1 MTSERHSAAIEPLD
15 RQEPIAVVGLSCR
28 LPGAA
33 GPEEFWRL
41 LREGRD
47 AVTQMPGHRW
57 EPISADAHSEIRRGG
72 FLDAVEEFDAAFF
85 GISPREAVV
94 MDPQQR
100 LLLEITWE
108 ALEDAGI
115 AAASLDGSPTA
126 VFVGTARE
134 DYTSLLYRQ
143 GSAAITQHTVAGTH
157 RGIIAGR
164 VSYALGLNGPSLT
177 VDTSQSSSLVAVHLA
192 CESLRAGEAELA
204 LAAGVNLNLLAEGVV
219 GAERFGGLSPDG
231 RCFTFDARA
240 NGYVRGEGAG
250 MVVLKPLRRAVADG
264 DRVHGVILGSAVNN
278 DGATPGLTVPSA
290 AAQEKVVRLA
300 HRRAG
305 VGPDAVQYVE
315 LHGTGTPV
323 GDPIEAAALG
333 AAVSAL
339 KAAGDP
345 LRVGSVKTNIGHLEG
360 AAGIAGLIKTVLS
373 VRHRMLPPSLNFRT
387 PNPKIPLDSLNLS
400 VNDRLGEWPHPER
413 PLVAGVSSFGMGG
426 TNCHVVVGE
435 APGTRE
441 PLTAPRTRPADA
453 VLPVVVCARGTQAL
467 RAQAGRLAEFV
478 ESHGDAEPAS
488 VGRSSVF
495 TRSLLGHRGVVLAA
509 DRGELAAGLRAL
521 ASGLPAA
528 GVVTGAEAT
537 GRLAMVFTGQGAQRI
552 GMGSELHAAFPVFA
566 AAFDTVCAHLD
577 PLLERPLREVVATG
591 EGLDET
597 RYTQPA
603 LFAVEVALFRLFESW
618 GVRPDLLAGHSIGE
632 VAAAHVAGVLSLTD
646 ACALVAARG
655 RLMQELPA
663 AGAMV
668 AVQAAEDEVL
678 PLLAGREGEVAV
690 AAVNGPAAL
699 VLSGDTDAVLEIAAA
714 MKDRGHKTKRLTV
727 SHAFH
732 SPHMDGMLDAFR
744 RVVTGLTF
752 HQPRIPV
759 VSTVTGE
766 IAAPELLTSPEY
778 WVEQVRRPVR
788 FLRAARTLEA
798 EGVRTVLEMGPDG
811 VCSAM
816 VAESVLDK
824 DSVAAEPALRPGRPE
839 ERTAWTALA
848 RAFVRGAA
856 VDWEA
861 VFEGAGGRRID
872 LPTYAFQRER
882 YWVTDPGR
890 AEGAVAG
897 VSAVPALG
905 PGASPPGAVGE
916 LSAVELV
923 TSHVA
928 AVLGYAAGRA
938 VEMDV
943 PFRDL
948 GFSSLMTV
956 ELREN
961 LAASTGLRLPT
972 GLVFDHPTPR
982 ALAEFVA
989 AERAGADT
997 GGAGAVLPGAVAGA
1011 GAGSGGQ
1018 GAYDEPIA
1026 IVGMA
1031 CRYPGGVASPEDLW
1045 RLVAEG
1051 DDAISAFPT
1060 DRGWAEDLYDQDHE
1074 RSGKSYVREGGFLH
1088 DAGRFDAS
1096 FFGISPR
1103 EAHAMDPQQRLLL
1116 ETAWEALE
1124 RAGLVPKELRG
1135 SRTGVF
1141 VGATAGDYGPRM
1153 HDAPEGVEGHLL
1165 TGGAASVMSG
1175 RIAYQFGFV
1184 GPAVT
1189 VDTACSSSLVALHLA
1204 VQSLRRGESSLAVA
1218 GGVTVMSTPGMF
1230 LEFSRQHG
1238 LAADARC
1245 KAFAAAADGTAWAEG
1260 VGLLVVERLSDA
1272 RRNGHRVLAVV
1283 RGSAVNSDGAS
1294 NGLSAPNGLSQQRV
1308 IRQALADAGLTTAD
1322 VDVMEAHG
1330 TGTALGDPIEAEAV
1344 LATYGRDREGREP
1357 VLLGS
1362 LKTNI
1367 GHAQAAAG
1375 VGGVIKMVQAM
1386 RHGVVPATL
1395 HVDEP
1400 TPHVDWASGAAELV
1414 RERRRWPHTTAPR
1427 RAAVSSFG
1435 ISGTN
1440 AHVIVEQG
1448 DVAEAPVTG
1457 TGAVPSADTAAVSP
1471 ALRVPWVL
1479 SAPTEDG
1486 LRAQAGRL
1494 REFVGGAGGVRVGD
1508 VGLALAVTR
1517 TAFRRRAVV
1526 LGSDV
1531 GELLAGLDA
1540 VVDGAGAP
1548 NVVRGTAGETGRTA
1562 LLFTGQGAQRLGMGR
1577 ELYDTF
1583 PAFAEALDAV
1593 CAAFDPHLER
1603 PLREVLFAEEGSA
1616 AAELLHRTRY
1626 TQPALF
1632 AVEVALF
1639 RLLVERD
1646 GVVPA
1651 LLAGHSIGELAAAHV
1666 AGVLSLEDAAV
1677 LVAARGRLMQ
1687 EARSDGAMIAI
1698 QADPDE
1704 VAESIAGHA
1713 DAVSLAAVN
1722 GPRSVV
1728 LAGDEPVVTR
1738 IAQEWRERGSR
1749 TRRLQVSHAFHS
1761 PHMDGIL
1768 DEFREVARS
1777 LTFHPPTIP
1786 VVSTVTGEAAGPELL
1801 CSPDYWARQI
1811 RATVRFHDAVRS
1823 LRALGAGLF
1832 VEVGPDAV
1840 LTGMAREAFAEDED
1854 DGGSVTSVALSRAG
1868 RPETDTYTTALAHL
1882 HAAGGEVDLTAYF
1895 PGAARIDLPTYA
1907 FRGEHFWLA
1916 PGARSDARG
1925 LGLDPAGHP
1934 LLGAAVEMAGGEDLV
1949 LTGRLSPRTHPWLA
1963 DHVVEGSVLFPATGF
1978 LELAFAAGERVGA
1991 DTVEDLTL
1999 ETPLVLPERDSV
2011 RVQVRVTDPDG
2022 TGARSFTIHSRPATA
2037 DDDTATGR
2045 PWTRHAT
2052 GVLAPTA
2059 GPAVTT
2065 GDTGAWPPAGA
2076 VAQPLDDAY
2085 AELRD
2090 LGYDYGPAFQ
2100 GVRAVWRLGDDL
2112 LAEVALADE
2121 QREEA
2126 ALFGLHPA
2134 LLDAALHP
2142 LLPSAAEDPERI
2154 RLPFSWA
2161 GVRLDAAGATALR
2174 VRISP
2179 LGTDT
2184 FRLTVTDGTG
2194 APVVTVGSLA
2204 LRPVDRGRLAT
2215 ATDARDDS
2223 LFIVDWPA
2231 LPTPEVP
2238 AWSRSDLTDPAD
2250 LSAVAPADLV
2260 VVTLAADGEATPAA
2274 ARAAT
2279 VRTLELVQRWLD
2291 DERFT
2296 RSRLVVVTTGAVA
2309 ALPGDDV
2316 TDLVHAPLWGLL
2328 RTAQAEHPDRIV
2340 LVDLDGKGD
2349 ARALVAAAV
2358 ATGEPQTA
2366 VRDGRSH
2373 APRLARATDRRT
2385 DPQLLDPD
2393 GTVLITGGTGGL
2405 GALFARHLVSGHGAR
2420 RLVLTS
2426 RRGPDAP
2433 GASALAEELTG
2444 LGARVRIV
2452 AVDAADRDA
2461 LAELI
2466 DGIPAEHPLTAVVHT
2481 AGVLDDA
2488 TVGSLTGAQ
2497 VETVLRPKVDGAWHL
2512 HELTR
2517 GHDLAAFVLFSSV
2530 SGITGMAGQA
2540 NYAAANTFLD
2550 ALAHHR
2556 RAQGLPAHSL
2566 AWGLWD
2572 ATAGMGGTLSEADV
2586 ARWKRTGVVPL
2597 DAERGLRLFDEAL
2610 AVPGALVVPAALRPG
2625 RAGAGSEQV
2634 PAVWRGLVRTRRVA
2648 HSTSTPGTGDWSA
2661 RIAALPEE
2669 ERYAAVLAVVRTS
2682 AALALGHASGD
2693 AVDATRA
2700 FKEQGFDSLT
2710 AVELRNQVNGATG
2723 LRLAS
2728 TVVFDH
2734 PSPDA
2739 LARHLLGRIA
2749 GETSA
2754 AVAEAPSATGTDEPV
2769 AIVGMACRYP
2779 GGVGSPEDLW
2789 RLVSSGTDAISGF
2802 PTNRGWDLEKL
2813 YDPDPGSTGT
2823 SYVREG
2829 GFLHDADLFDREFF
2843 GISPREATATD
2854 PQQRL
2859 LLETAWDAF
2868 ENAAIDPA
2876 ALRGSN
2882 TGVFVGA
2889 MYDDYAS
2896 RLPSVPAE
2904 FEGFLLVGNTSSVIS
2919 GRLAYAYGLEGPAVT
2934 VDTACSSSLVAL
2946 HLGAQ
2951 ALRSGESDL
2960 VMAGGVTVMAGPGS
2974 FVEFSRQRGLA
2985 PDGRCKSFSA
2995 HADGTVWS
3003 EGVGLLLLE
3012 RLSDARRNGHQV
3024 LAMLRGSAVNQD
3036 GASNGLTAPNGP
3048 SQERV
3053 IRQALA
3059 GAGLRAFDVDAVE
3072 AHGTG
3077 TALGDPI
3084 EAQALLGTYGADHD
3098 AEHPLWL
3105 GSLKSNIGHA
3115 QAAAGV
3121 GGVIKMVEAIRHGV
3135 LPKTLHADEPSPHVD
3150 WDSGALALLTE
3161 AREWPQA
3168 GRPRR
3173 AAVSS
3178 FGISGT
3184 NAHVIIEQAEE
3195 EPSTADAQASADGA
3209 GTAGAA
3215 GHSGSRDSA
3224 AGSAAVEPPT
3234 TGAQGSA
3241 DETGTTGAAGDPG
3254 SGGSAAVAGRPA
3266 PGIALPWLLSA
3277 KSDTALRAQAERL
3290 RAFVLDRPGLA
3301 PADVG
3306 FSLATGRTRHEHR
3319 AAVLGHDRDELLKAL
3334 DALARGEDTPAVV
3347 RDGGGTRGRT
3357 AFLFTGQGSQRPGM
3371 GRDLYAAS
3379 PVFAAAFDGVC
3390 AHMDAHLERPLRDL
3404 VFDGG
3409 DELNRTVFAQPALFA
3424 LEVALFRLAES
3435 WGLTPDLLLG
3445 HSVGEFAAAHV
3456 AGVLS
3461 LPDACALVAARGRL
3475 MDALPE
3481 GGAMLAVAAAEDEI
3495 TLPDG
3500 VSLAAVNG
3508 PEAVVVSG
3516 DEDAVA
3522 ALEEHWRAE
3531 GRKVK
3536 RLVVS
3541 HAFHSHRMDGMLDA
3555 FAEAARGVTF
3565 HPPTLPIVSTVT
3577 GDLVDAARLCT
3588 PEYWVAQVRQAVRFM
3603 DGVRRLEAA
3612 GATDYVELGPDGV
3625 LSALIEPCLTAPAG
3639 TVGPLLRA
3647 GRPGTRT
3654 VAAALALLALGGAH
3668 VDWNAVFPGARRT
3681 PLPGYAFQRQ
3691 RYWLT
3696 APATSGDATDLG
3708 LDSPGHPLLGA
3719 AVESIDRESVVL
3731 TGRISPRTHPWLAD
3745 HAVMGTVLL
3754 PGTAFVDLA
3763 LHAARRAGCTL
3774 VDELTLTAPLVL
3786 REDDEVRIQ
3795 VSVGSPD
3802 DSGRRPLTVHSRPAR
3817 ADGDHRW
3824 TRHAE
3829 GTLSTAEPAPALSEG
3844 VRRPADAVETGLDG
3858 VYDALAERE
3867 YAYGPLFR
3875 NLRRLSRHGDDL
3887 YAEVTLAEEHRAEA
3901 ALFALHPALLDAALH
3916 PLLPGVA
3923 DVSSGPMVP
3932 FSWSGISVPPA
3943 GAGPGS
3949 LRVRLAVTRSDDTSV
3964 VVALHL
3970 ADETGQPLATIDE
3983 LRLRPLSPGDLA
3995 AAGARAREGLYG
4007 VRWTPV
4013 PTDPAGT
4020 ADDGPWAVLG
4030 DRLPLPSGARPVPSY
4045 DGLAALREAVDGG
4058 AEVPSTVLL
4067 PLLPP
4072 PAEDASESGAA
4083 SDRAASTD
4091 RTAGEDG
4098 TAGTQAAGAD
4108 APGGAGGLAG
4118 RARAVLH
4125 ELLGTVRDWLADDR
4139 FAASRLVVL
4148 TRGAV
4153 APDGEDVTDLARSGA
4168 WGLLRSA
4175 QAEQRDRFT
4184 LVDLDDHPGSHA
4196 ALDAALRTGEPQLLL
4211 RAGEVLA
4218 PRLAPAE
4225 PDTSP
4230 AGHGGTGP
4238 GWERGTVLVTGGTG
4252 ALGAVLARHL
4262 VTEHGARRLLLTS
4275 RRGPDGPGARE
4286 LAEELTALGAHVEVV
4301 AADAADRDALAA
4313 LLAGIPD
4320 DHPLTAVVHTA
4331 GITDDA
4337 TVTSLTP
4344 EQLDGVLRPKVDGAW
4359 NLHELTKDAD
4369 LSAFVLYSSVAG
4381 VVGTPGQ
4388 ANYAA
4393 ANTFLDALAHHRHA
4407 NSLPAHSLAWGL
4419 WAESSALSTH
4429 LSGADLNRLARLG
4442 LLPLTNAEAT
4452 ALFDAALALDRPVH
4466 AVTRIDTGALRR
4478 AEHLPAA
4485 LRGLAPR
4492 PAPRAERQQVPLPQR
4507 LAALPPAEQR
4517 QVLTDLV
4524 RARTAAVL
4532 GHPDA
4537 TSIGTT
4543 RAFNELGFD
4552 SLTAVELRN
4561 QLNSA
4566 TGLRLPT
4573 TVVFDHPNP
4582 DALAAYLRAELVVE
4596 VAERSPADP
4605 VLADLDRLK
4614 AALPDALSDTAAH
4627 RSIVDRLR
4635 ELLDL
4640 ADRVGPLRDDDLPDL
4655 DSATDED
4662 LFALVDE
4669 LD

>member
-1 MTSERHSAAIEPLD
+1 MTSERHSAAIDPLD

-33 GPEEFWRL
+33 GPEEFWKL

-47 AVTQMPGHRW
+47 AVTRMPEHRW
-57 EPISADAHSEIRRGG
+57 EPISADARSEIRRGG

-115 AAASLDGSPTA
+115 VAASLDGSPTA

-157 RGIIAGR
+157 RGIIANR

-192 CESLRAGEAELA
+192 CESLRAQEAELA

-250 MVVLKPLRRAVADG
+250 MVVLKPLRRALADG

-300 HRRAG
+300 QRRAG
-305 VGPDAVQYVE
+305 VVPDAVQYVE

-323 GDPIEAAALG
+323 GDPIEATALG
-333 AAVSAL
+333 AAVGAL
-339 KAAGDP
+339 KAPGDP

-387 PNPKIPLDSLNLS
+387 PNPEIPLGTLNLS

-413 PLVAGVSSFGMGG
+413 PLLAGVSSFGMGG
-426 TNCHVVVGE
+426 TNCHVIVGE
-435 APGTRE
+435 APGGPE
-441 PLTAPRTRPADA
+441 PETAPRTRPADA
-453 VLPVVVCARGTQAL
+453 VLPVVVSGRGTDAL
-467 RAQAGRLAEFV
+467 RAQARRLAEFV
-478 ESHGDAEPAS
+478 ESHADAEPAS

-495 TRSLLGHRGVVLAA
+495 TRSRLGHRGVVLAA
-509 DRGELAAGLRAL
+509 DRDELAAGLHAL

-552 GMGSELHAAFPVFA
+552 GMGTELHAAFPAFA

-618 GVRPDLLAGHSIGE
+618 GVRPGLLAGHSIGE
-632 VAAAHVAGVLSLTD
+632 VAAAHVAGVLSLAD

-699 VLSGDTDAVLEIAAA
+699 VLSGDTDAVLEIATVL
-714 MKDRGHKTKRLTV
+714 KDRGHKTKRLTV

-732 SPHMDGMLDAFR
+732 SPHMDGMLDEFR
-744 RVVTGLTF
+744 RVVTGLAF

-766 IAAPELLTSPEY
+766 IAAPGLLTSPEY

-788 FLRAARTLEA
+788 FMRAARTLEA
-798 EGVRTVLEMGPDG
+798 EGVRTVLELGPDG

-824 DSVAAEPALRPGRPE
+824 DSVAAEPALRSGRPE
-839 ERTAWTALA
+839 ERTAWAALA

-882 YWVTDPGR
+882 YWVTDLAR
-890 AEGAVAG
+890 AADAAAG
-897 VSAVPALG
+897 GPSVPALG
-905 PGASPPGAVGE
+905 PGALPAAVRPKRAVVSGAADE
-916 LSAVELV
+916 RAAVELV
-923 TSHVA
+923 SSHVA

-961 LAASTGLRLPT
+961 LAGATGLRLPT

-989 AERAGADT
+989 AELAGADP
-997 GGAGAVLPGAVAGA
+997 GGAGEVLPGAVAGA
-1011 GAGSGGQ
+1011 GPGSGGQ
-1018 GAYDEPIA
+1018 DAYDEPIA

-1031 CRYPGGVASPEDLW
+1031 CRYPGGIASPEDLW

-1051 DDAISAFPT
+1051 GDAISAFPT

-1103 EAHAMDPQQRLLL
+1103 EAQAMDPQQRLLL

-1124 RAGLVPKELRG
+1124 RAGLVPPALRG

-1308 IRQALADAGLTTAD
+1308 IRQALVDAGLGAAD

-1375 VGGVIKMVQAM
+1375 VGGVIKVVQAM

-1400 TPHVDWASGAAELV
+1400 TPHVDWTSGAAELV
-1414 RERRRWPHTTAPR
+1414 RERRQWPHTAAPR

-1448 DVAEAPVTG
+1448 DVAEPAG
-1457 TGAVPSADTAAVSP
+1457 ADTAAVAPLGPPPATGADAIPSAGTAAASP
-1471 ALRVPWVL
+1471 APRVPWVL

-1508 VGLALAVTR
+1508 VGLALATTR

-1526 LGSDV
+1526 LGSDL

-1548 NVVRGTAGETGRTA
+1548 NVVRGTVGETGRTA

-1577 ELYDTF
+1577 ELYEAF
-1583 PAFAEALDAV
+1583 PVFAEALDAV
-1593 CAAFDPHLER
+1593 CAALDPHLER

-1646 GVVPA
+1646 GIVPE

-1666 AGVLSLEDAAV
+1666 AGVLSLDDAAT

-1687 EARSDGAMIAI
+1687 AARSDGAMIAI
-1698 QADPDE
+1698 QADPGE

-1786 VVSTVTGEAAGPELL
+1786 VVSTVTGEPAGPELL
-1801 CSPDYWARQI
+1801 CSPGYWADQI

-1840 LTGMAREAFAEDED
+1840 LTGMAREAFAEDDD

-1868 RPETDTYTTALAHL
+1868 RPEADTYTTALAHL
-1882 HAAGGEVDLTAYF
+1882 HASGGEVDLTASF

-1907 FRGEHFWLA
+1907 FRGDHFWLA

-1963 DHVVEGSVLFPATGF
+1963 DHAVAGAVLLPATAF

-2037 DDDTATGR
+2037 DHDTAADR

-2059 GPAVTT
+2059 GPAVTA

-2076 VAQPLDDAY
+2076 VAQPVDDAY
-2085 AELRD
+2085 AVLRD

-2112 LAEVALADE
+2112 LAEVTLAGE

-2161 GVRLDAAGATALR
+2161 GVRLHAAGATALR

-2179 LGTDT
+2179 LATDT
-2184 FRLTVTDGTG
+2184 FRLTVADGTG
-2194 APVVTVGSLA
+2194 APVVTVDSLA

-2215 ATDARDDS
+2215 ATAARDDS
-2223 LFIVDWPA
+2223 LFTVDWPA
-2231 LPTPEVP
+2231 LPAPEVP
-2238 AWSRSDLTDPAD
+2238 AWSRSEVTDPAG

-2274 ARAAT
+2274 ARTAT

-2291 DERFT
+2291 DERFAG
-2296 RSRLVVVTTGAVA
+2296 SRLVVVTTGAVA

-2328 RTAQAEHPDRIV
+2328 RTAQTEFPDRIV

-2349 ARALVAAAV
+2349 ARALTAAAV
-2358 ATGEPQTA
+2358 ATGEPQIA

-2385 DPQLLDPD
+2385 DQPQLGRVALDPD

-2405 GALFARHLVSGHGAR
+2405 GALFARHLVTGHGAR

-2426 RRGPDAP
+2426 RRGPDSP

-2452 AVDAADRDA
+2452 AADAADRDA

-2466 DGIPAEHPLTAVVHT
+2466 AGIPAQHPLTAVVHT

-2488 TVGSLTGAQ
+2488 TLGSLTGAQ

-2517 GHDLAAFVLFSSV
+2517 GHDLAMFVLFSSV

-2586 ARWKRTGVVPL
+2586 ARWARTGVVPL

-2610 AVPGALVVPAALRPG
+2610 AGPGALIVPAALRPG
-2625 RAGAGSEQV
+2625 RAGAGAEQV

-2648 HSTSTPGTGDWSA
+2648 RTASAPGTGDWSA

-2669 ERYAAVLAVVRTS
+2669 ERYAAVLAVVRTCT
-2682 AALALGHASGD
+2682 ALALGHSSGD
-2693 AVDATRA
+2693 AVDPARA

-2710 AVELRNQVNGATG
+2710 AVELRNQVNSATG
-2723 LRLAS
+2723 LRLAP

-2749 GETSA
+2749 GKAPA
-2754 AVAEAPSATGTDEPV
+2754 AVAEAPAATGTDEPI

-2802 PTNRGWDLEKL
+2802 PANRGWDLEKL
-2813 YDPDPGSTGT
+2813 YDPDPESTGT

-2859 LLETAWDAF
+2859 LLETAWEAF

-2995 HADGTVWS
+2995 QADGTAWS

-3024 LAMLRGSAVNQD
+3024 LAVLRGSAVNQD

-3059 GAGLRAFDVDAVE
+3059 GAGLRASDVDAVE

-3084 EAQALLGTYGADHD
+3084 EAQALLGTYGAGHD
-3098 AEHPLWL
+3098 AGNPLWL
-3105 GSLKSNIGHA
+3105 GSLKSNIGHT
-3115 QAAAGV
+3115 QASAGV
-3121 GGVIKMVEAIRHGV
+3121 GGVIKMVQAMRHGV
-3135 LPKTLHADEPSPHVD
+3135 LPKTLHAEEPSPHVE

-3161 AREWPQA
+3161 ARAWPEA

-3184 NAHVIIEQAEE
+3184 NAHVIIEQVAEE
-3195 EPSTADAQASADGA
+3195 PA
-3209 GTAGAA
+3209 TAGA
-3215 GHSGSRDSA
+3215 
-3224 AGSAAVEPPT
+3224 
-3234 TGAQGSA
+3234 
-3241 DETGTTGAAGDPG
+3241 PG
-3254 SGGSAAVAGRPA
+3254 SGDAAGTGDSADTVGTSGSGDAATAEDRPA
-3266 PGIALPWLLSA
+3266 PGTALPWLLSA
-3277 KSDTALRAQAERL
+3277 RSDAALRAQAGRL
-3290 RAFVLDRPGLA
+3290 RAFVVERPGLA
-3301 PADVG
+3301 PVDVG

-3319 AAVLGHDRDELLKAL
+3319 AAVLGHDRDELLHAL
-3334 DALARGEDTPAVV
+3334 DALARGEDTPSVV

-3379 PVFAAAFDGVC
+3379 PVFATAFDEVC
-3390 AHMDAHLERPLRDL
+3390 AHLDTHLERPLRDL

-3424 LEVALFRLAES
+3424 LEVALFRLVES
-3435 WGLTPDLLLG
+3435 WGLTPDHLLG

-3475 MDALPE
+3475 MDALPG

-3495 TLPDG
+3495 TLPEG

-3555 FAEAARGVTF
+3555 FAEVARAVTF

-3588 PEYWVAQVRQAVRFM
+3588 PEYWVAQVRQAVRFA

-3612 GATDYVELGPDGV
+3612 GVTDYVELGPDGV
-3625 LSALIEPCLTAPAG
+3625 LSALVEPCLTAPAG
-3639 TVGPLLRA
+3639 TVVPLLRA

-3654 VAAALALLALGGAH
+3654 AAAALALLALRGTRT
-3668 VDWNAVFPGARRT
+3668 DWNAVFPGARRT

-3696 APATSGDATDLG
+3696 APAASGDATDLG
-3708 LDSPGHPLLGA
+3708 LDSPDHPLLGA
-3719 AVESIDRESVVL
+3719 AVDAVDGDSVVL
-3731 TGRISPRTHPWLAD
+3731 TGRVSPRTHPWLAD

-3786 REDDEVRIQ
+3786 REDDDVRIH
-3795 VSVGSPD
+3795 VSVGAPD

-3817 ADGDHRW
+3817 ADGDRRW

-3829 GTLSTAEPAPALSEG
+3829 GTLSTGEPATALPED
-3844 VRRPADAVETGLDG
+3844 VRRPAGAVEIDLDG

-3875 NLRRLSRHGDDL
+3875 NLRRLSRHGDGL
-3887 YAEVTLAEEHRAEA
+3887 HAEVTLAEEHRAEA
-3901 ALFALHPALLDAALH
+3901 ARFALHPALLDAALH

-3923 DVSSGPMVP
+3923 DVASGPMVP

-3943 GAGPGS
+3943 GTGPGA
-3949 LRVRLAVTRSDDTSV
+3949 LRVRLAVTQSDDTSV

-3970 ADETGQPLATIDE
+3970 ADETGLPLATIDE

-3995 AAGARAREGLYG
+3995 VSGTGAREGLYG

-4013 PTDPAGT
+4013 PTDPATT
-4020 ADDGPWAVLG
+4020 AGDGPWAVLG
-4030 DRLPLPSGARPVPSY
+4030 EGRPLPSGARPGPSY
-4045 DGLAALREAVDGG
+4045 DDLAALREAVDGG

-4072 PAEDASESGAA
+4072 PAAV
-4083 SDRAASTD
+4083 
-4091 RTAGEDG
+4091 
-4098 TAGTQAAGAD
+4098 GAD
-4108 APGGAGGLAG
+4108 AVGADASGGGGGFAG

-4125 ELLGTVRDWLADDR
+4125 EVLGTVRDWLADDR

-4153 APDGEDVTDLARSGA
+4153 APDGEDVTDLARAGV

-4184 LVDLDDHPGSHA
+4184 LVDLDDHPGSHEV
-4196 ALDAALRTGEPQLLL
+4196 LGAALRTGEPQLLL

-4225 PDTSP
+4225 PGTP
-4230 AGHGGTGP
+4230 AGPGGAGP
-4238 GWERGTVLVTGGTG
+4238 DWGRGTVLVTGGTG
-4252 ALGAVLARHL
+4252 ALGTVLARHL

-4286 LAEELTALGAHVEVV
+4286 LAAELTALGAHVEIV

-4337 TVTSLTP
+4337 TITSLTP
-4344 EQLDGVLRPKVDGAW
+4344 DQLDGVLRPKVDGAW

-4407 NSLPAHSLAWGL
+4407 NNLPAHSLAWGL

-4429 LSGADLNRLARLG
+4429 LSDADLGRLARLG

-4452 ALFDAALALDRPVH
+4452 ALFDAALGLDRPVH

-4492 PAPRAERQQVPLPQR
+4492 PAPRPERQQVPLPQR
-4507 LAALPPAEQR
+4507 LAGLPPEEQR
-4517 QVLTDLV
+4517 QMLTDLV

-4532 GHPDA
+4532 GHTDA

-4582 DALAAYLRAELVVE
+4582 DALAAYLRAELVAE
-4596 VAERSPADP
+4596 VAEPSRADP

-4640 ADRVGPLRDDDLPDL
+4640 ADAADPLHDDLADL

>member
-1 MTSERHSAAIEPLD
+1 MTSERHSAAIDPLD
-15 RQEPIAVVGLSCR
+15 RQESIAVVGLSCR

-33 GPEEFWRL
+33 GPEAFWRL

-47 AVTQMPGHRW
+47 AVTQMPEHRW
-57 EPISADAHSEIRRGG
+57 EPISADAGSAIRRGG

-115 AAASLDGSPTA
+115 VAASLDGSPTA

-157 RGIIAGR
+157 RGVIANR

-231 RCFTFDARA
+231 YCYTFDARA

-250 MVVLKPLRRAVADG
+250 MIVLKPLRRALADG
-264 DRVHGVILGSAVNN
+264 DRVHGVLLGSAVNN

-290 AAQEKVVRLA
+290 AAQEKVIRLA
-300 HRRAG
+300 QRRAR
-305 VGPDAVQYVE
+305 VAPDAVQYVE

-323 GDPIEAAALG
+323 GDPVEAAALG
-333 AAVSAL
+333 ASVGAH
-339 KAAGDP
+339 KAPGDP

-360 AAGIAGLIKTVLS
+360 AAGIAGLIKTLLS
-373 VRHRMLPPSLNFRT
+373 VRHRTLPPSLNFRT
-387 PNPKIPLDSLNLS
+387 PNPEIPLDTLNLS
-400 VNDRLGEWPHPER
+400 VNDRLCAWPHPER

-435 APGTRE
+435 APGARE
-441 PLTAPRTRPADA
+441 PATAPRTRPADA
-453 VLPVVVCARGTQAL
+453 VLPVVVSGRDTAAL

-478 ESHGDAEPAS
+478 ERHDDAEPAS
-488 VGRSSVF
+488 VARSSVF

-509 DRGELAAGLRAL
+509 DRHELVAGLGALAAGM
-521 ASGLPAA
+521 PAA
-528 GVVTGAEAT
+528 GVVTGAEGA

-552 GMGSELHAAFPVFA
+552 GMGTELHAAFPVFA
-566 AAFDTVCAHLD
+566 AAFDEVAARLD

-591 EGLDET
+591 RGLDET

-632 VAAAHVAGVLSLTD
+632 VAAAHVSGVLSLAD

-663 AGAMV
+663 EGAMV

-699 VLSGDTDAVLEIAAA
+699 VVSGDTDAVLEIAAA
-714 MKDRGHKTKRLTV
+714 LKDRGHRTKRLTV

-732 SPHMDGMLDAFR
+732 SPHMNGMLDGFR

-759 VSTVTGE
+759 VSTVTGD
-766 IAAPELLTSPEY
+766 IAAPDLLTDPEY

-788 FLRAARTLEA
+788 FMRAVRTLEA
-798 EGVRTVLEMGPDG
+798 EGVHTVIELGPDG
-811 VCSAM
+811 VCSTM

-824 DSVAAEPALRPGRPE
+824 DSLTAEPALRAGRPE
-839 ERTAWTALA
+839 ERTVRTALA

-856 VDWEA
+856 VRWEA
-861 VFEGAGGRRID
+861 VFEGLGGRRVD

-882 YWVTDPGR
+882 YWVTDLAR
-890 AEGAVAG
+890 AESTAAG
-897 VSAVPALG
+897 GSAVPPPVPAAVRR
-905 PGASPPGAVGE
+905 PPAATSGAAGE
-916 LSAVELV
+916 RSAVELV

-961 LAASTGLRLPT
+961 LAGATGLRLPA
-972 GLVFDHPTPR
+972 GLVFEHPTPR

-989 AERAGADT
+989 AES
-997 GGAGAVLPGAVAGA
+997 A
-1011 GAGSGGQ
+1011 GAGSRGVGEAPAGPATSEAGPGSGGPV
-1018 GAYDEPIA
+1018 GYDEPIA

-1045 RLVAEG
+1045 RLVAG
-1051 DDAISAFPT
+1051 GGDAISAFPT

-1074 RSGKSYVREGGFLH
+1074 RSGKSYVREGGFL
-1088 DAGRFDAS
+1088 DEAGRFDAS

-1103 EAHAMDPQQRLLL
+1103 EAQAMDPQQRLLL

-1124 RAGLVPKELRG
+1124 RAGLVPRELRG

-1308 IRQALADAGLTTAD
+1308 IRQALDDAGLTTSD
-1322 VDVMEAHG
+1322 IDVMEAHG

-1344 LATYGRDREGREP
+1344 LATYGRREDREP

-1400 TPHVDWASGAAELV
+1400 TPHVDWTSGAVELV
-1414 RERRRWPHTTAPR
+1414 RERRHWPHTAAPR

-1448 DVAEAPVTG
+1448 DVAQRTA
-1457 TGAVPSADTAAVSP
+1457 GAAAVSP
-1471 ALRVPWVL
+1471 SPRVPWVL

-1486 LRAQAGRL
+1486 VRAQAARL
-1494 REFVGGAGGVRVGD
+1494 RDWAGGAGGVRTGD
-1508 VGLALAVTR
+1508 VGLSLATTR

-1548 NVVRGTAGETGRTA
+1548 NVVRGGAAETGRTA
-1562 LLFTGQGAQRLGMGR
+1562 LLFTGQGAQRPGMGR
-1577 ELYDTF
+1577 ELYETF
-1583 PAFAEALDAV
+1583 PVFAAALDAV
-1593 CAAFDPHLER
+1593 CGALDPHLER
-1603 PLREVLFAEEGSA
+1603 PLREVLFAEEGSE
-1616 AAELLHRTRY
+1616 AAELLHETRF

-1632 AVEVALF
+1632 AIEVALF

-1646 GVVPA
+1646 GVVPE

-1666 AGVLSLEDAAV
+1666 AGVLSLDDAGA

-1687 EARSDGAMIAI
+1687 AARSDGAMIAI

-1704 VAESIAGHA
+1704 VAESIAGHGG
-1713 DAVSLAAVN
+1713 AVSLAAVN

-1728 LAGDEPVVTR
+1728 VAGDEPSVTR
-1738 IAQEWRERGSR
+1738 IARQWRERGSR

-1786 VVSTVTGEAAGPELL
+1786 VVSTVTGEVAGPELL
-1801 CSPDYWARQI
+1801 CSPGYWADQI

-1840 LTGMAREAFAEDED
+1840 LTGMAREAFDENED
-1854 DGGSVTSVALSRAG
+1854 DGSVTSVALSRAG
-1868 RPETDTYTTALAHL
+1868 RPEADTYTDALAHL
-1882 HAAGGEVDLTAYF
+1882 HAAGGKVDLTAFF
-1895 PGAARIDLPTYA
+1895 PGATPIDLPTYA
-1907 FRGEHFWLA
+1907 FRGDHFWLA

-1934 LLGAAVEMAGGEDLV
+1934 LLGAAVDMAGGEDLV
-1949 LTGRLSPRTHPWLA
+1949 LTGRLSPHTHPWLA
-1963 DHVVEGSVLFPATGF
+1963 DHVVEGAVLLPATAF
-1978 LELAFAAGERVGA
+1978 LELALAAGERVGT
-1991 DTVEDLTL
+1991 DTVEELTL
-1999 ETPLVLPERDSV
+1999 ETPLVLPGQDSV
-2011 RVQVRVTDPDG
+2011 RIQVRVTDPDG
-2022 TGARSFTIHSRPATA
+2022 TGARPFTVHSRPVTSE
-2037 DDDTATGR
+2037 DDTAAAQ

-2052 GVLAPTA
+2052 GVLAPAA
-2059 GPAVTT
+2059 GPAATARDV
-2065 GDTGAWPPAGA
+2065 GPWPPVGA
-2076 VAQPLDDAY
+2076 VALPVDDAY
-2085 AELRD
+2085 AVLRD

-2100 GVRAVWRLGDDL
+2100 GLRAVWRLGGDL
-2112 LAEVALADE
+2112 LAEVAPSEE
-2121 QREEA
+2121 QRDGA
-2126 ALFGLHPA
+2126 ARFGLHPA

-2142 LLPSAAEDPERI
+2142 LLPTAAEDPGRI
-2154 RLPFSWA
+2154 LLPFSWA
-2161 GVRLDAAGATALR
+2161 GVRLHAAGATTLR
-2174 VRISP
+2174 VRITP
-2179 LGTDT
+2179 LGTGT
-2184 FRLTVTDGTG
+2184 FRLAIADSTG
-2194 APVVTVGSLA
+2194 APVVTVDSLV
-2204 LRPVDRGRLAT
+2204 LRPVDRSRIVTAT
-2215 ATDARDDS
+2215 AARDDS
-2223 LFIVDWPA
+2223 LFTVDWPA
-2231 LPTPEVP
+2231 VPVPEVP
-2238 AWSRSDLTDPAD
+2238 AWSRSDLTDPAG
-2250 LSAVAPADLV
+2250 LSATAPADLV

-2279 VRTLELVQRWLD
+2279 VRTLELVRGWLD
-2291 DERFT
+2291 DERFET
-2296 RSRLVVVTTGAVA
+2296 SRLVVVTTGAVA
-2309 ALPGDDV
+2309 AVPGDDV

-2328 RTAQAEHPDRIV
+2328 RTAQSEHPDRIV
-2340 LVDLDGKGD
+2340 LVDLDAKGD
-2349 ARALVAAAV
+2349 RRALVAAAV
-2358 ATGEPQTA
+2358 ATGEPQIA
-2366 VRDGRSH
+2366 VREGRAH
-2373 APRLARATDRRT
+2373 APRLARDTGRGADAPR
-2385 DPQLLDPD
+2385 LDPD

-2405 GALFARHLVSGHGAR
+2405 GALFARHLITGHGAR

-2426 RRGPDAP
+2426 RRGPDSP

-2452 AVDAADRDA
+2452 AVDAADRET

-2466 DGIPAEHPLTAVVHT
+2466 AGIPAEHPLTAVVHT

-2497 VETVLRPKVDGAWHL
+2497 VERVLRPKVDGAWHL

-2556 RAQGLPAHSL
+2556 RAHGLPAHSL

-2572 ATAGMGGTLSEADV
+2572 PTAGMGGTLSDTDV
-2586 ARWKRTGVVPL
+2586 DRWRRTGVVPL
-2597 DAERGLRLFDEAL
+2597 DPERGLRLFDEAL
-2610 AVPGALVVPAALRPG
+2610 AGSGALVVPASLRPG

-2634 PAVWRGLVRTRRVA
+2634 PAVWRGLVRPRRA
-2648 HSTSTPGTGDWSA
+2648 ARTASAPGVGDWSSH
-2661 RIAALPEE
+2661 IAALRKE

-2693 AVDATRA
+2693 DVDAAQA
-2700 FKEQGFDSLT
+2700 FKDQGFDSLT
-2710 AVELRNQVNGATG
+2710 AVELRNQVNSATG

-2749 GETSA
+2749 GEAPAT
-2754 AVAEAPSATGTDEPV
+2754 VVEAPSAAAGADEPV

-2789 RLVSSGTDAISGF
+2789 RLVASGTDAISGF
-2802 PTNRGWDLEKL
+2802 PANRGWDLEKL
-2813 YDPDPGSTGT
+2813 YDPDPERTGT

-2889 MYDDYAS
+2889 MYDDYAA

-2904 FEGFLLVGNTSSVIS
+2904 FEGFLLVGNTSSVVS

-2995 HADGTVWS
+2995 HADGTAWS

-3024 LAMLRGSAVNQD
+3024 LAVLRGSAVNQD

-3053 IRQALA
+3053 IRRALA
-3059 GAGLRAFDVDAVE
+3059 GAGLRAGDVDAVE

-3084 EAQALLGTYGADHD
+3084 EAQALLGTYGADHAD
-3098 AEHPLWL
+3098 ENPLWL

-3121 GGVIKMVEAIRHGV
+3121 GGVIKMIQAMRHGM
-3135 LPKTLHADEPSPHVD
+3135 LPKTLHAEEPSPHID

-3161 AREWPQA
+3161 AREWPES

-3195 EPSTADAQASADGA
+3195 APATEGVPGA
-3209 GTAGAA
+3209 GGVV
-3215 GHSGSRDSA
+3215 DPEDP
-3224 AGSAAVEPPT
+3224 AAVT
-3234 TGAQGSA
+3234 AT
-3241 DETGTTGAAGDPG
+3241 
-3254 SGGSAAVAGRPA
+3254 RPA
-3266 PGIALPWLLSA
+3266 ASTPVPWLLSA
-3277 KSDTALRAQAERL
+3277 KSDAALRAQAERL
-3290 RAFVLDRPGLA
+3290 REFVVERPGLA
-3301 PADVG
+3301 PLDVG

-3319 AAVLGHDRDELLKAL
+3319 AAVLGHDRDELLHAL
-3334 DALARGEDTPAVV
+3334 GALARGEDSPSVV
-3347 RDGGGTRGRT
+3347 RDGRGPRGRT

-3379 PVFAAAFDGVC
+3379 PVFAAAFDEVC
-3390 AHMDAHLERPLRDL
+3390 AHIDGHLGQSLRDV
-3404 VFDGG
+3404 VFAGA

-3435 WGLTPDLLLG
+3435 WGVTPDHVLG

-3461 LPDACALVAARGRL
+3461 LADACTLVAARGRL

-3495 TLPDG
+3495 ALPDG

-3522 ALEEHWRAE
+3522 RLEEHWRAE

-3555 FAEAARGVTF
+3555 FAEVARGLAF
-3565 HPPTLPIVSTVT
+3565 HPPTLPMVSTVT
-3577 GDLVDAARLCT
+3577 GDLVDAASLCT
-3588 PEYWVAQVRQAVRFM
+3588 PEYWVAQVRQAVRFA

-3612 GATDYVELGPDGV
+3612 GVTDYLEVGPDGV
-3625 LSALIEPCLTAPAG
+3625 LSALVEPCLTAAAG
-3639 TVGPLLRA
+3639 TVVPLLRA
-3647 GRPGTRT
+3647 GRPGTRSA
-3654 VAAALALLALGGAH
+3654 AAALTLLTLRGAP
-3668 VDWNAVFPGARRT
+3668 VDRNAVFPGARRT
-3681 PLPGYAFQRQ
+3681 PLPGYSFQRQ

-3696 APATSGDATDLG
+3696 APATSGDAAGLG
-3708 LDSPGHPLLGA
+3708 LDSPDHPLLGA
-3719 AVESIDRESVVL
+3719 VVEAADGDSVVL

-3786 REDDEVRIQ
+3786 REDDDVHLQ
-3795 VSVGSPD
+3795 VAVGALD
-3802 DSGRRPLTVHSRPAR
+3802 DSGRRPLSVHSRPAR
-3817 ADGDHRW
+3817 ADGDRRW
-3824 TRHAE
+3824 TRHAQ
-3829 GTLSTAEPAPALSEG
+3829 GTLSTGEPATALPEG
-3844 VRRPADAVETGLDG
+3844 VRRPADAVEMEIDG

-3887 YAEVTLAEEHRAEA
+3887 HAEVALAEEHRAEA
-3901 ALFALHPALLDAALH
+3901 ARFALHPALLDAALH

-3923 DVSSGPMVP
+3923 DVAPGPMVP
-3932 FSWSGISVPPA
+3932 FAWSGISVPPA
-3943 GAGPGS
+3943 GKGPGA
-3949 LRVRLAVTRSDDTSV
+3949 LRVRLAVTQRDDTAV

-3970 ADETGQPLATIDE
+3970 SDETGLPLATIE
-3983 LRLRPLSPGDLA
+3983 GLRLRPLSSGDLA
-3995 AAGARAREGLYG
+3995 AAGARTREGLYG
-4007 VRWTPV
+4007 LRWTPV
-4013 PTDPAGT
+4013 PTGPAS

-4030 DRLPLPSGARPVPSY
+4030 GEHPWAADAPPVPSY
-4045 DGLAALREAVDGG
+4045 GDLSALGEALDAGT
-4058 AEVPSTVLL
+4058 EVPSTVLL
-4067 PLLPP
+4067 PLLSPP
-4072 PAEDASESGAA
+4072 DDEPSEGPVAA
-4083 SDRAASTD
+4083 D
-4091 RTAGEDG
+4091 
-4098 TAGTQAAGAD
+4098 
-4108 APGGAGGLAG
+4108 GLAG
-4118 RARAVLH
+4118 RARTVLH
-4125 ELLGTVRDWLADDR
+4125 RILGTLQGWLADDR
-4139 FAASRLVVL
+4139 FTASRLVVL

-4153 APDGEDVTDLARSGA
+4153 APEGEDVTDLARAGV

-4184 LVDLDDHPGSHA
+4184 LVDLDDHPGSREI
-4196 ALDAALRTGEPQLLL
+4196 LGAALRTGEPQLLL
-4211 RAGEVLA
+4211 RAGKVFV
-4218 PRLAPAE
+4218 PRLAPSA
-4225 PDTSP
+4225 PVGADGSD
-4230 AGHGGTGP
+4230 GSDGTGP
-4238 GWERGTVLVTGGTG
+4238 DWRRGTVLVTGGTG
-4252 ALGAVLARHL
+4252 ALGAVLVRHL

-4275 RRGPDGPGARE
+4275 RRGPDSPGARE
-4286 LAEELTALGAHVEVV
+4286 LTEELTALGAHVEIV
-4301 AADAADRDALAA
+4301 AADAADRGALSAV
-4313 LLAGIPD
+4313 LSGIPD
-4320 DHPLTAVVHTA
+4320 EHPLTAVVHTA

-4344 EQLDGVLRPKVDGAW
+4344 DQLDGVLRPKVDGAW

-4369 LSAFVLYSSVAG
+4369 LSAFVLYSSAAG

-4407 NSLPAHSLAWGL
+4407 NGLPAHSLAWGL

-4429 LSGADLNRLARLG
+4429 LSDADLSRLARLG
-4442 LLPLTNAEAT
+4442 LLPLTTAEAT
-4452 ALFDAALALDRPVH
+4452 VLFDAALALDGPVH
-4466 AVTRIDTGALRR
+4466 TVTLIDTGALRG

-4485 LRGLAPR
+4485 LRGLSPR
-4492 PAPRAERQQVPLPQR
+4492 PAPRDEQQQVPLTRR
-4507 LAALPPAEQR
+4507 LAGLPPAEQR
-4517 QVLTDLV
+4517 QVLTDMV
-4524 RARTAAVL
+4524 RSRTAAVL
-4532 GHPDA
+4532 GHTDA
-4537 TSIGTT
+4537 RSIGTT

-4561 QLNSA
+4561 QLISV

-4582 DALAAYLRAELVVE
+4582 EALAAYLRAELV
-4596 VAERSPADP
+4596 AEISEPSPADP
-4605 VLADLDRLK
+4605 VLADLDRLR
-4614 AALPDALSDTAAH
+4614 ASLPGALTDTAVH

-4640 ADRVGPLRDDDLPDL
+4640 AAGADPLRDDDLPDL

>member
-1 MTSERHSAAIEPLD
+1 MTSERHSAAINPLD

-28 LPGAA
+28 LPGAD
-33 GPEEFWRL
+33 GPETFWRL

-47 AVTQMPGHRW
+47 AVTEMPEHRW
-57 EPISADAHSEIRRGG
+57 EPISADARSEIRRGG

-115 AAASLDGSPTA
+115 VATSLDGSPTA

-143 GSAAITQHTVAGTH
+143 GSAAITQHTVVGTH
-157 RGIIAGR
+157 RGIIANR

-250 MVVLKPLRRAVADG
+250 MVVLKPLRRALADG

-300 HRRAG
+300 QRRAG
-305 VGPDAVQYVE
+305 VVPDAVQYVE

-333 AAVSAL
+333 AAVGAL
-339 KAAGDP
+339 KAPGDP

-387 PNPKIPLDSLNLS
+387 PNPQIPLDTLNLS

-435 APGTRE
+435 APSARKPE
-441 PLTAPRTRPADA
+441 AAPHTRPAGA
-453 VLPVVVCARGTQAL
+453 VLPVVVSGRGTEAL
-467 RAQAGRLAEFV
+467 RAQAGRFAEFI

-495 TRSLLGHRGVVLAA
+495 TRSRLGHRGVVLAA
-509 DRGELAAGLRAL
+509 DRDELVAGLRAL

-552 GMGSELHAAFPVFA
+552 GMGTELHAAFPVFA

-591 EGLDET
+591 EALDET

-632 VAAAHVAGVLSLTD
+632 VAAAHVAGVLSLAD

-699 VLSGDTDAVLEIAAA
+699 VLSGDTDAVLEITAVL
-714 MKDRGHKTKRLTV
+714 KQRGHKTKRLTV

-744 RVVTGLTF
+744 RVVTGLAF

-788 FLRAARTLEA
+788 FMRAARTLEA
-798 EGVRTVLEMGPDG
+798 EGVRTVLELGPDG

-824 DSVAAEPALRPGRPE
+824 DSVAAEPALRSGRPE

-848 RAFVRGAA
+848 RAFVRGAG

-882 YWVTDPGR
+882 YWVTDLAR
-890 AEGAVAG
+890 AEDAAAG
-897 VSAVPALG
+897 GSSVPALG
-905 PGASPPGAVGE
+905 PGALPAAVRPKRAVASAAAGE
-916 LSAVELV
+916 WSAVELV

-961 LAASTGLRLPT
+961 LAGATGLRLPT

-982 ALAEFVA
+982 AVAEFVA
-989 AERAGADT
+989 AELAGADP
-997 GGAGAVLPGAVAGA
+997 GGAGELLPVA
-1011 GAGSGGQ
+1011 GAGSGLGGQ
-1018 GAYDEPIA
+1018 DAYDEPIA

-1051 DDAISAFPT
+1051 GDAISAFPT

-1103 EAHAMDPQQRLLL
+1103 EAQAMDPQQRLLL

-1124 RAGLVPKELRG
+1124 RAGLVPQELRG

-1153 HDAPEGVEGHLL
+1153 HDAPDGIEGHLL

-1175 RIAYQFGFV
+1175 RIAYQFGFE

-1308 IRQALADAGLTTAD
+1308 IRQALVDAGLTTSD

-1330 TGTALGDPIEAEAV
+1330 TGTALGDPIEAEAI
-1344 LATYGRDREGREP
+1344 LATYGRDRGGREP

-1362 LKTNI
+1362 LKANI

-1414 RERRRWPHTTAPR
+1414 RERRQWPHTYAPR

-1448 DVAEAPVTG
+1448 DVAEPAG
-1457 TGAVPSADTAAVSP
+1457 ADTAAAAPRGGTAAAAGPAADGHEAGTAGADPIPAGIAPATPATGADAIPAADTAASP
-1471 ALRVPWVL
+1471 APRVPWVL

-1486 LRAQAGRL
+1486 LRTQAGRL
-1494 REFVGGAGGVRVGD
+1494 REFVGSTGVVRAGD
-1508 VGLALAVTR
+1508 VGLALATTR

-1548 NVVRGTAGETGRTA
+1548 NVVRGDVGETGRTA

-1577 ELYDTF
+1577 ELYEAF
-1583 PAFAEALDAV
+1583 PVFAEALDAV
-1593 CAAFDPHLER
+1593 SAALDPHLER

-1616 AAELLHRTRY
+1616 EAELLHRTRY

-1646 GVVPA
+1646 GVVPE

-1666 AGVLSLEDAAV
+1666 AGVLSLEDAAA

-1687 EARSDGAMIAI
+1687 AARSDGAMIAI
-1698 QADPDE
+1698 QANPDE

-1728 LAGDEPVVTR
+1728 LAGDEPEVTR
-1738 IAQEWRERGSR
+1738 IAEQWRERGSR

-1777 LTFHPPTIP
+1777 LTFHPPEIP
-1786 VVSTVTGEAAGPELL
+1786 VVSTVTGEPAEPELL
-1801 CSPDYWARQI
+1801 CSPDYWTDQI

-1840 LTGMAREAFAEDED
+1840 LTGMAREAFAEEED
-1854 DGGSVTSVALSRAG
+1854 DGAAVTSVALSRAG
-1868 RPETDTYTTALAHL
+1868 RPEADTYTTALAHL

-1907 FRGEHFWLA
+1907 FRGDHFWLL

-1963 DHVVEGSVLFPATGF
+1963 DHVVEGAVLLPATAF

-1991 DTVEDLTL
+1991 ERVDDLTL
-1999 ETPLVLPERDSV
+1999 EAPLVLPERDSV

-2037 DDDTATGR
+2037 DDDTAADR

-2059 GPAVTT
+2059 GPASTA

-2076 VAQPLDDAY
+2076 VAQPVDDAY
-2085 AELRD
+2085 AVLRD
-2090 LGYDYGPAFQ
+2090 LGYDYGPAFR

-2121 QREEA
+2121 QREGA

-2142 LLPSAAEDPERI
+2142 LLPSAAEDPGRI

-2161 GVRLDAAGATALR
+2161 GVRLHAAGATALR

-2184 FRLTVTDGTG
+2184 FRLTVADGTG
-2194 APVVTVGSLA
+2194 APVVTVDSLA
-2204 LRPVDRGRLAT
+2204 LRPVDRSRLAT
-2215 ATDARDDS
+2215 VTGARDDS
-2223 LFIVDWPA
+2223 LFTIDWPA
-2231 LPTPEVP
+2231 LSAPEVP
-2238 AWSRSDLTDPAD
+2238 AWSRSDLTDPAG

-2260 VVTLAADGEATPAA
+2260 VLTLAADGEATPVA

-2291 DERFT
+2291 DERFAG
-2296 RSRLVVVTTGAVA
+2296 SRLVVVTTGAVA

-2328 RTAQAEHPDRIV
+2328 RTAQTEHPDRIV

-2349 ARALVAAAV
+2349 VRAQVAAAV
-2358 ATGEPQTA
+2358 ATGEPQIA

-2373 APRLARATDRRT
+2373 APRLARAADRRT
-2385 DPQLLDPD
+2385 DPPRLDPD

-2405 GALFARHLVSGHGAR
+2405 GALFARHLVTGHGAR

-2426 RRGPDAP
+2426 RRGPDSP

-2461 LAELI
+2461 LADLI
-2466 DGIPAEHPLTAVVHT
+2466 AGIPAEHPLTAVVHT

-2556 RAQGLPAHSL
+2556 RARGLPAHSL

-2586 ARWKRTGVVPL
+2586 ARWTRTGVVPL

-2610 AVPGALVVPAALRPG
+2610 AAPGALVVPAALRPG
-2625 RAGAGSEQV
+2625 RAGAGAEQV

-2648 HSTSTPGTGDWSA
+2648 RTASAPGTGDWSA

-2669 ERYAAVLAVVRTS
+2669 DRYAAVLAVVRTS

-2700 FKEQGFDSLT
+2700 FREQGFDSLT

-2739 LARHLLGRIA
+2739 LARHLLGRVA
-2749 GETSA
+2749 GEAPA
-2754 AVAEAPSATGTDEPV
+2754 AVAEAPSATGTDEPI

-2802 PTNRGWDLEKL
+2802 PANRGWDLEKL

-2859 LLETAWDAF
+2859 LLETAWNAF

-2995 HADGTVWS
+2995 RADGTVWS

-3024 LAMLRGSAVNQD
+3024 LAVLRGSAVNQD

-3098 AEHPLWL
+3098 AENPLWL

-3121 GGVIKMVEAIRHGV
+3121 GGIIKMVQAIRHGV
-3135 LPKTLHADEPSPHVD
+3135 LPKTLHAEEPSPHID

-3161 AREWPQA
+3161 AREWPEA

-3195 EPSTADAQASADGA
+3195 EPA
-3209 GTAGAA
+3209 
-3215 GHSGSRDSA
+3215 
-3224 AGSAAVEPPT
+3224 T
-3234 TGAQGSA
+3234 TGA
-3241 DETGTTGAAGDPG
+3241 PG
-3254 SGGSAAVAGRPA
+3254 SGDVATAEDRPA
-3266 PGIALPWLLSA
+3266 PGTALPWLLSA

-3290 RAFVLDRPGLA
+3290 RAFVAERPGLA
-3301 PADVG
+3301 PVDVG
-3306 FSLATGRTRHEHR
+3306 FSLATGRARHEHR
-3319 AAVLGHDRDELLKAL
+3319 AAVLGHDRDELLQAL
-3334 DALARGEDTPAVV
+3334 DALARGEDTPSVV

-3379 PVFAAAFDGVC
+3379 PVFAAAFDEAC
-3390 AHMDAHLERPLRDL
+3390 AHLDAHLDAHLERPLRDL
-3404 VFDGG
+3404 VFADG

-3435 WGLTPDLLLG
+3435 WGLKPDHLLG
-3445 HSVGEFAAAHV
+3445 HSIGEFAAAHV

-3555 FAEAARGVTF
+3555 FAEVARGVTF

-3588 PEYWVAQVRQAVRFM
+3588 PEYWVAQVRQAVRFA

-3612 GATDYVELGPDGV
+3612 GVTDYVELGPDGV
-3625 LSALIEPCLTAPAG
+3625 LSALVEPCLTAPAG
-3639 TVGPLLRA
+3639 TVVPLLRA

-3654 VAAALALLALGGAH
+3654 VAAALTLLALRGGR

-3696 APATSGDATDLG
+3696 APAASGDATDLG
-3708 LDSPGHPLLGA
+3708 LDSPDHPLLGA
-3719 AVESIDRESVVL
+3719 AVEAVDGDSVVL
-3731 TGRISPRTHPWLAD
+3731 TGRVSPRTHPWLAD

-3786 REDDEVRIQ
+3786 REDSDVRIQ
-3795 VSVGSPD
+3795 VSVGAPD

-3817 ADGDHRW
+3817 ADGDRRW

-3829 GTLSTAEPAPALSEG
+3829 GTLSTGEPAMALPEG
-3844 VRRPADAVETGLDG
+3844 VRRPADAVEIHLDG

-3867 YAYGPLFR
+3867 YAYGPLFQ
-3875 NLRRLSRHGDDL
+3875 NLARLSRHGDDL
-3887 YAEVTLAEEHRAEA
+3887 HAEVTLAEEHRAEA
-3901 ALFALHPALLDAALH
+3901 ARFALHPALLDAALH

-3923 DVSSGPMVP
+3923 DVASGPMVP
-3932 FSWSGISVPPA
+3932 FAWSGISVPPA
-3943 GAGPGS
+3943 GTGPGA
-3949 LRVRLAVTRSDDTSV
+3949 LRVRLAVTQSDDTTV

-3970 ADETGQPLATIDE
+3970 ADETGLPLATIDE

-3995 AAGARAREGLYG
+3995 AASARSREGLYG

-4013 PTDPAGT
+4013 PTDPAT
-4020 ADDGPWAVLG
+4020 DADDGPWAVLG
-4030 DRLPLPSGARPVPSY
+4030 EGLPLSSGARPVPSY
-4045 DGLAALREAVDGG
+4045 DGLAALRAAVDGG

-4067 PLLPP
+4067 PLPPP
-4072 PAEDASESGAA
+4072 PAEN
-4083 SDRAASTD
+4083 
-4091 RTAGEDG
+4091 
-4098 TAGTQAAGAD
+4098 AAGGFAR
-4108 APGGAGGLAG
+4108 
-4118 RARAVLH
+4118 RARGVLH

-4153 APDGEDVTDLARSGA
+4153 APDGEDVTDLAQAGV

-4175 QAEQRDRFT
+4175 QAEQRDRFA
-4184 LVDLDDHPGSHA
+4184 LVDLDDHPGSHE
-4196 ALDAALRTGEPQLLL
+4196 ALGAALRTGEPQLLV
-4211 RAGEVLA
+4211 RAGEVLV

-4225 PDTSP
+4225 P
-4230 AGHGGTGP
+4230 GTGP
-4238 GWERGTVLVTGGTG
+4238 DGAGPDWQRGTVLVTGGTG
-4252 ALGAVLARHL
+4252 ALGAILARHL
-4262 VTEHGARRLLLTS
+4262 VTQHGARRLLLTS

-4286 LAEELTALGAHVEVV
+4286 LAEELTALGAHVQIV

-4344 EQLDGVLRPKVDGAW
+4344 DQLDGVLRPKIDGAW

-4407 NSLPAHSLAWGL
+4407 NGLPAHSLAWGL
-4419 WAESSALSTH
+4419 WAESSTLSTH
-4429 LSGADLNRLARLG
+4429 LSDADLNRLARLG

-4452 ALFDAALALDRPVH
+4452 ALFDAALTLDRPVH

-4492 PAPRAERQQVPLPQR
+4492 PAPRVERREVPLPQR
-4507 LAALPPAEQR
+4507 LAGLPPAEQR

-4532 GHPDA
+4532 GHTDA

-4543 RAFNELGFD
+4543 RAFTELGFD

-4561 QLNSA
+4561 QLNGA

-4582 DALAAYLRAELVVE
+4582 DALAAYLHAELVVE
-4596 VAERSPADP
+4596 VVEPSPADP
-4605 VLADLDRLK
+4605 VMADLDRLK
-4614 AALPDALSDTAAH
+4614 AALPNALLDTAAH
-4627 RSIVDRLR
+4627 RSIADRLR

-4640 ADRVGPLRDDDLPDL
+4640 ADGADPLRDDDLPDL

>member
-1 MTSERHSAAIEPLD
+1 MTSERHSSAINPLD

-28 LPGAA
+28 LPGAT
-33 GPEEFWRL
+33 GPEAFWRL

-47 AVTQMPGHRW
+47 AVTQMPEHRW
-57 EPISADAHSEIRRGG
+57 EPISADARSEIRRGG

-115 AAASLDGSPTA
+115 VAASLDGSPTA

-134 DYTSLLYRQ
+134 DYTSLVYRQ

-157 RGIIAGR
+157 RGIIANR

-204 LAAGVNLNLLAEGVV
+204 LAAGVNLNLLAEGVA
-219 GAERFGGLSPDG
+219 GAEQFGGLSPDG

-250 MVVLKPLRRAVADG
+250 MVVLKPLRQALADG

-290 AAQEKVVRLA
+290 AAQEKVIRLA

-305 VGPDAVQYVE
+305 VTPDAVQYVE

-339 KAAGDP
+339 KAPGDP

-387 PNPKIPLDSLNLS
+387 PNPRIPLDTLNLS
-400 VNDRLGEWPHPER
+400 VNDGLGQWPHPER
-413 PLVAGVSSFGMGG
+413 PLLAGVSSFGMGG

-435 APGTRE
+435 APGARE
-441 PLTAPRTRPADA
+441 PENAPRTRPADA
-453 VLPVVVCARGTQAL
+453 VLPVVVSGRGPQAL
-467 RAQAGRLAEFV
+467 RAQAGRLAEYV
-478 ESHGDAEPAS
+478 ESHDDADPAS
-488 VGRSSVF
+488 VGRTSVF
-495 TRSLLGHRGVVLAA
+495 TRSQLGHRGVVLAA
-509 DRGELAAGLRAL
+509 DRDELVAGLRAL

-528 GVVTGAEAT
+528 RVVAGAGTT

-552 GMGSELHAAFPVFA
+552 GMGTELHAAFPVFA

-603 LFAVEVALFRLFESW
+603 LFAVEVALYRLYESW
-618 GVRPDLLAGHSIGE
+618 GVRPDVLAGHSIGE
-632 VAAAHVAGVLSLTD
+632 VAAAHAAGVLSLAD

-655 RLMQELPA
+655 RLMQELDV

-690 AAVNGPAAL
+690 AAVNGPTAL
-699 VLSGDTDAVLEIAAA
+699 VLSGDTDAVLEITAVL
-714 MKDRGHKTKRLTV
+714 KDRGHRTKRLTV

-744 RVVTGLTF
+744 RVVTGLAF
-752 HQPRIPV
+752 RMPRIPV

-788 FLRAARTLEA
+788 FMRAARTLEA
-798 EGVRTVLEMGPDG
+798 EGVGTVLELGPDG

-816 VAESVLDK
+816 VAESVLDR
-824 DSVAAEPALRPGRPE
+824 DSIATEPALRPGRPE
-839 ERTAWTALA
+839 EQTAWTALA

-856 VDWEA
+856 VDWAA

-882 YWVTDPGR
+882 YWVTDLAR
-890 AEGAVAG
+890 AEDAAAGGSPVPSPGSGALPAVVRPPRAVA
-897 VSAVPALG
+897 S
-905 PGASPPGAVGE
+905 GAAGE
-916 LSAVELV
+916 RSAVELV

-928 AVLGYAAGRA
+928 AVLGYAAGRT

-948 GFSSLMTV
+948 GFSSLMIV

-961 LAASTGLRLPT
+961 LVGATGLRLPT
-972 GLVFDHPTPR
+972 GLAFDHPTPR

-989 AERAGADT
+989 AELAGTDPGGADE
-997 GGAGAVLPGAVAGA
+997 VLPGAVT
-1011 GAGSGGQ
+1011 GAGSGSGGQ
-1018 GAYDEPIA
+1018 DAYDEPIA

-1031 CRYPGGVASPEDLW
+1031 CRYPGGVASPEELW
-1045 RLVAEG
+1045 GLVAEG
-1051 DDAISAFPT
+1051 GDAISAFPT

-1103 EAHAMDPQQRLLL
+1103 EAQAMDPQQRLLL

-1124 RAGLVPKELRG
+1124 RAGLVPRQLRG

-1272 RRNGHRVLAVV
+1272 RRNGHPVLAVV

-1330 TGTALGDPIEAEAV
+1330 TGTALGDPIEAEAI
-1344 LATYGRDREGREP
+1344 LATYGRDRDGREP

-1400 TPHVDWASGAAELV
+1400 TPHVDWTSGAAELV
-1414 RERRRWPHTTAPR
+1414 RERRQWPHTAAPR

-1448 DVAEAPVTG
+1448 DVADAIPG
-1457 TGAVPSADTAAVSP
+1457 ADTAAASP
-1471 ALRVPWVL
+1471 VPRLPWVL

-1494 REFVGGAGGVRVGD
+1494 REFVTGAGAVRIGD
-1508 VGLALAVTR
+1508 VGLALATTR
-1517 TAFRRRAVV
+1517 TAFWRRAVV

-1540 VVDGAGAP
+1540 VSDGSGAP

-1577 ELYDTF
+1577 ELYEAF
-1583 PAFAEALDAV
+1583 PVFAEALDTV
-1593 CAAFDPHLER
+1593 CTALDPHLER

-1616 AAELLHRTRY
+1616 AAQLLHRTQY

-1632 AVEVALF
+1632 AVEVAVF

-1646 GVVPA
+1646 GVVPE

-1666 AGVLSLEDAAV
+1666 AGVLSLEDAAA

-1687 EARSDGAMIAI
+1687 AARSDGAMIAV

-1704 VAESIAGHA
+1704 VAESIAGYS

-1728 LAGDEPVVTR
+1728 LAGDDPVVTR
-1738 IAQEWRERGSR
+1738 IAEEWRERGSR

-1786 VVSTVTGEAAGPELL
+1786 VVSTVTGEPAGSELL
-1801 CSPDYWARQI
+1801 CSPDYWADQI

-1854 DGGSVTSVALSRAG
+1854 EGGSVTSVALSRAG
-1868 RPETDTYTTALAHL
+1868 RPEADTYLTALAHL
-1882 HAAGGEVDLTAYF
+1882 HAAGGEVDLSAYF

-1907 FRGEHFWLA
+1907 FRGDHFWLA

-1925 LGLDPAGHP
+1925 LGLEPAGHP

-1963 DHVVEGSVLFPATGF
+1963 DHVVEGAVLLPATAF

-1991 DTVEDLTL
+1991 DAVDDLTL
-1999 ETPLVLPERDSV
+1999 ETPLVLPEQDSV
-2011 RVQVRVTDPDG
+2011 RIQVRVTDPDG

-2037 DDDTATGR
+2037 DDDTAADR
-2045 PWTRHAT
+2045 SWTRHAT

-2059 GPAVTT
+2059 GPAVTA

-2076 VAQPLDDAY
+2076 VAQPVEDAY
-2085 AELRD
+2085 AVLRD
-2090 LGYDYGPAFQ
+2090 LGYDYGPAFR

-2121 QREEA
+2121 QREGA
-2126 ALFGLHPA
+2126 VLFGLHPA

-2142 LLPSAAEDPERI
+2142 LLPAAAQDPGRI
-2154 RLPFSWA
+2154 RLPFSWS
-2161 GVRLDAAGATALR
+2161 GVRLHAGGAAALR

-2184 FRLTVTDGTG
+2184 FRLTVADGTG
-2194 APVVTVGSLA
+2194 APVVTVDSLA

-2215 ATDARDDS
+2215 AGAARDDA
-2223 LFIVDWPA
+2223 LFTVDWPA
-2231 LPTPEVP
+2231 LPAPEVP
-2238 AWSRSDLTDPAD
+2238 AWSRSDLSDPAG
-2250 LSAVAPADLV
+2250 LSAAAPADLV
-2260 VVTLAADGEATPAA
+2260 VVTLATDGEATPAA

-2291 DERFT
+2291 DERFAG
-2296 RSRLVVVTTGAVA
+2296 SRLVVVTTGAVA

-2316 TDLVHAPLWGLL
+2316 SDLVHAPLWGLL
-2328 RTAQAEHPDRIV
+2328 RTAQTEHPDRIV
-2340 LVDLDGKGD
+2340 LVDLDGTGD

-2358 ATGEPQTA
+2358 ATGEPQIA

-2385 DPQLLDPD
+2385 DPLRLDPD

-2405 GALFARHLVSGHGAR
+2405 GALFARHLVTGHGAR

-2426 RRGPDAP
+2426 RRGPDSP

-2444 LGARVRIV
+2444 LGARVRIA
-2452 AVDAADRDA
+2452 AVDAADREA

-2466 DGIPAEHPLTAVVHT
+2466 AGIPAEHPLTAVVHT

-2517 GHDLAAFVLFSSV
+2517 GQDLAAFVLFSSV
-2530 SGITGMAGQA
+2530 SGVTGMAGQA

-2556 RAQGLPAHSL
+2556 SARGMPAHSL

-2572 ATAGMGGTLSEADV
+2572 AAAGMGGTLSEADV
-2586 ARWKRTGVVPL
+2586 ARWARTGVVPL

-2610 AVPGALVVPAALRPG
+2610 AGPEALVVPAALRPG
-2625 RAGAGSEQV
+2625 RAGAGAEQV
-2634 PAVWRGLVRTRRVA
+2634 PAVWRGLVRTRRLA
-2648 HSTSTPGTGDWSA
+2648 RTASAPGAGDWSA
-2661 RIAALPEE
+2661 RIAALPKE

-2682 AALALGHASGD
+2682 AALALGHASAD
-2693 AVDATRA
+2693 AVDAARA

-2710 AVELRNQVNGATG
+2710 AVELRNQVNSATG

-2734 PSPDA
+2734 PSPEA

-2749 GETSA
+2749 GEAPA
-2754 AVAEAPSATGTDEPV
+2754 AVAQVPVASGTDEPI

-2779 GGVGSPEDLW
+2779 GGVSSPEDLW
-2789 RLVSSGTDAISGF
+2789 RLVSAGTDAISAF
-2802 PTNRGWDLEKL
+2802 PVNRGWDLEKL
-2813 YDPDPGSTGT
+2813 YDPDPGSAGT

-2859 LLETAWDAF
+2859 LLETAWEAF

-3024 LAMLRGSAVNQD
+3024 LAVLRGSAVNQD

-3098 AEHPLWL
+3098 AQNPLWL

-3121 GGVIKMVEAIRHGV
+3121 GGVIKMVQAMRHGV
-3135 LPKTLHADEPSPHVD
+3135 LPKTLHAEEPSPHID

-3161 AREWPQA
+3161 ARAWPEA

-3184 NAHVIIEQAEE
+3184 NAHVIIEQAEGD
-3195 EPSTADAQASADGA
+3195 PS
-3209 GTAGAA
+3209 TAGAA
-3215 GHSGSRDSA
+3215 GSGDA
-3224 AGSAAVEPPT
+3224 ATAE
-3234 TGAQGSA
+3234 
-3241 DETGTTGAAGDPG
+3241 D
-3254 SGGSAAVAGRPA
+3254 RPA
-3266 PGIALPWLLSA
+3266 PGTAQPWLLSA

-3290 RAFVLDRPGLA
+3290 RAFVVERPKIA
-3301 PADVG
+3301 PVDVG
-3306 FSLATGRTRHEHR
+3306 FSLATGRARHEHR
-3319 AAVLGHDRDELLKAL
+3319 AAVLGHDRDELLSAL
-3334 DALARGEDTPAVV
+3334 DALARGEDTPSVV
-3347 RDGGGTRGRT
+3347 RAGGGTRGRT

-3379 PVFAAAFDGVC
+3379 PVFAAAFDEVC
-3390 AHMDAHLERPLRDL
+3390 THLDAHLERSLRDL

-3424 LEVALFRLAES
+3424 LEVALFRFAES
-3435 WGLTPDLLLG
+3435 CGLTPDHLLG

-3522 ALEEHWRAE
+3522 TLEEHWRAE

-3565 HPPTLPIVSTVT
+3565 HPPALPIVSTVT

-3588 PEYWVAQVRQAVRFM
+3588 PEYWVAQVRQEVRFA

-3612 GATDYVELGPDGV
+3612 GVTDYVELGPDGV
-3625 LSALIEPCLTAPAG
+3625 LSALVEPCLTAPAG
-3639 TVGPLLRA
+3639 AVVPLLRV
-3647 GRPGTRT
+3647 GRPETRT
-3654 VAAALALLALGGAH
+3654 APAAVTLLALRGAD

-3696 APATSGDATDLG
+3696 APAGSGDATDLG
-3708 LDSPGHPLLGA
+3708 LDSLDHPLLGA
-3719 AVESIDRESVVL
+3719 AVEAVDGDSVVL
-3731 TGRISPRTHPWLAD
+3731 TGRVSPRTHPWFAD

-3774 VDELTLTAPLVL
+3774 VDELTLTTPLVL
-3786 REDDEVRIQ
+3786 REDDDVRIQ
-3795 VSVGSPD
+3795 VSVGAPD

-3817 ADGDHRW
+3817 ADGDRRW
-3824 TRHAE
+3824 TRHVE
-3829 GTLSTAEPAPALSEG
+3829 GTLSTGEPATVLPEG
-3844 VRRPADAVETGLDG
+3844 VRRPADAVEIDLDG

-3887 YAEVTLAEEHRAEA
+3887 HAEVTLAEEHRAEA
-3901 ALFALHPALLDAALH
+3901 ARFALHPALLDAALH

-3923 DVSSGPMVP
+3923 DVASGPMVP

-3943 GAGPGS
+3943 GTGPGA
-3949 LRVRLAVTRSDDTSV
+3949 LRVRLAVTQSDDTTV
-3964 VVALHL
+3964 AVALHL
-3970 ADETGQPLATIDE
+3970 ADETGLPLATIDE

-4007 VRWTPV
+4007 VRWVPV
-4013 PTDPAGT
+4013 PTDPA
-4020 ADDGPWAVLG
+4020 ADDDGPWAVLG
-4030 DRLPLPSGARPVPSY
+4030 EGLPRPSGARPVPSY
-4045 DGLAALREAVDGG
+4045 DDLAALREAVDGG
-4058 AEVPSTVLL
+4058 AEVPTTVLLPLL

-4072 PAEDASESGAA
+4072 PAEDAPENAA
-4083 SDRAASTD
+4083 AP
-4091 RTAGEDG
+4091 DG
-4098 TAGTQAAGAD
+4098 TAGAEAMGAD
-4108 APGGAGGLAG
+4108 ASGGAGGLAG

-4125 ELLGTVRDWLADDR
+4125 EVLGTVRDWLADDR

-4153 APDGEDVTDLARSGA
+4153 APDGEDVTDLARAGV

-4184 LVDLDDHPGSHA
+4184 LVDLDEHPGSDE
-4196 ALDAALRTGEPQLLL
+4196 ALGAALRTGEPQLLL
-4211 RAGEVLA
+4211 RAGQMLA

-4225 PDTSP
+4225 PGGP
-4230 AGHGGTGP
+4230 AGPDRAGP
-4238 GWERGTVLVTGGTG
+4238 DWRRGTVLVTGGTG
-4252 ALGAVLARHL
+4252 ALGAILARHL

-4275 RRGPDGPGARE
+4275 RRGPAGPGAPE
-4286 LAEELTALGAHVEVV
+4286 LAEELTALGAHVEIV
-4301 AADAADRDALAA
+4301 AADAADREPLAA

-4320 DHPLTAVVHTA
+4320 EHPLTAVVHTA

-4344 EQLDGVLRPKVDGAW
+4344 DQLDGVLRPKVDGAW
-4359 NLHELTKDAD
+4359 HLHELTKDAD
-4369 LSAFVLYSSVAG
+4369 LEAFVLYSSVAG

-4407 NSLPAHSLAWGL
+4407 NGLPAHSLAWGL

-4429 LSGADLNRLARLG
+4429 LSDADLNRLARLG

-4452 ALFDAALALDRPVH
+4452 ALFDAALGLDRPVH
-4466 AVTRIDTGALRR
+4466 AVTRIDTGALRG

-4507 LAALPPAEQR
+4507 LAGLPPAEQQ

-4532 GHPDA
+4532 GHADA

-4543 RAFNELGFD
+4543 RAFSELGFD

-4582 DALAAYLRAELVVE
+4582 DALAAYLRAELVVA
-4596 VAERSPADP
+4596 VAEPSLADP

-4614 AALPDALSDTAAH
+4614 AALPDALSDVAAH

-4640 ADRVGPLRDDDLPDL
+4640 ADGTDPLRDDDLPDL

>member
-1 MTSERHSAAIEPLD
+1 MTSERHSAAIDPLD

-33 GPEEFWRL
+33 GPEAFWKL

-57 EPISADAHSEIRRGG
+57 EPISADARSGIRRGG
-72 FLDAVEEFDAAFF
+72 FLDAVEDFDAAFF

-108 ALEDAGI
+108 ALENAGI
-115 AAASLDGSPTA
+115 VAGSLDGSPTA

-143 GSAAITQHTVAGTH
+143 GAAAITQHTVAGTH
-157 RGIIAGR
+157 RGIIANR
-164 VSYALGLNGPSLT
+164 VSYALGLNGPSIT

-192 CESLRAGEAELA
+192 CESLRSGEAELA
-204 LAAGVNLNLLAEGVV
+204 LAAGVNLNLLAEGVM

-290 AAQEKVVRLA
+290 AAQEKVLRLA
-300 HRRAG
+300 QRRAG
-305 VGPDAVQYVE
+305 VAPDAVQYVE

-333 AAVSAL
+333 AAVGAL
-339 KAAGDP
+339 KAPGDP

-387 PNPKIPLDSLNLS
+387 PNPQIPLDTLNLS
-400 VNDRLGEWPHPER
+400 VNDRLGTWPHPER
-413 PLVAGVSSFGMGG
+413 PLIAGVSSFGMGG
-426 TNCHVVVGE
+426 TNCHVLVGD
-435 APGTRE
+435 APDGPE
-441 PLTAPRTRPADA
+441 PETAPRTRPATA
-453 VLPVVVCARGTQAL
+453 VLPVVVSGRDTAAL
-467 RAQAGRLAEFV
+467 RAQAGRLAAF
-478 ESHGDAEPAS
+478 AEDHDEADPAS
-488 VGRSSVF
+488 VGRSSAL
-495 TRSLLGHRGVVLAA
+495 TRSLLGHRAVVLAT
-509 DRGELAAGLRAL
+509 DRGELVAGLRAL
-521 ASGLPAA
+521 ATGKPAA
-528 GVVTGAEAT
+528 GVVSGVEAT

-552 GMGSELHAAFPVFA
+552 GMGAGLRAVFPVFA
-566 AAFDTVCAHLD
+566 GAFDEVCAHLD
-577 PLLERPLREVVATG
+577 PLLERPLREVLTTG
-591 EGLDET
+591 EQLDET

-618 GVRPDLLAGHSIGE
+618 GVRPDFLAGHSIGE
-632 VAAAHVAGVLSLTD
+632 VAAAHVAGVLSLND

-655 RLMQELPA
+655 RLMQELA
-663 AGAMV
+663 SEGAMV
-668 AVQAAEDEVL
+668 AVQAAEEEVL
-678 PLLAGREGEVAV
+678 PLLAGREDEVAV

-699 VLSGDTDAVLEIAAA
+699 VLSGDTDAVLEIAAVL
-714 MKDRGHKTKRLTV
+714 KERGHRTKRLTV

-744 RVVTGLTF
+744 RVVTGLNF
-752 HQPRIPV
+752 EEPRIPV

-766 IAAPELLTSPEY
+766 VAAPGSLTAPEY

-798 EGVRTVLEMGPDG
+798 AGVRTVLELGPDG

-824 DSVAAEPALRPGRPE
+824 DSVSAEPALRSGRPE
-839 ERTAWTALA
+839 ERTAWRALA

-882 YWVTDPGR
+882 YWVTDQAGAGG
-890 AEGAVAG
+890 AEAGGSVVPATAAVRPEPAVASGAVAG
-897 VSAVPALG
+897 RSAA
-905 PGASPPGAVGE
+905 
-916 LSAVELV
+916 ELV
-923 TSHVA
+923 TAHVA
-928 AVLGYAAGRA
+928 AVLGYAAGRP

-961 LAASTGLRLPT
+961 LAEATGLRLPT

-982 ALAEFVA
+982 ALAHFLA
-989 AERAGADT
+989 AESAGADA
-997 GGAGAVLPGAVAGA
+997 GGAGEDPPGPVGAGA
-1011 GAGSGGQ
+1011 GAGP
-1018 GAYDEPIA
+1018 GAPTGYDEPIA

-1031 CRYPGGVASPEDLW
+1031 CRYPGGVASPDDLW
-1045 RLVAEG
+1045 RLVAG
-1051 DDAISAFPT
+1051 GSDAISAFPT

-1074 RSGKSYVREGGFLH
+1074 RSGRSYVREGGFLH

-1103 EAHAMDPQQRLLL
+1103 EAQAMDPQQRLLL

-1124 RAGLVPKELRG
+1124 RAGLVPQELRG

-1189 VDTACSSSLVALHLA
+1189 VDTACSSSLVALHMA
-1204 VQSLRRGESSLAVA
+1204 AQSLRRGESGLAIA

-1272 RRNGHRVLAVV
+1272 RRNGHRVLAVL

-1294 NGLSAPNGLSQQRV
+1294 NGLSAPNGLSQRQV

-1330 TGTALGDPIEAEAV
+1330 TGTALGDPIEAEAI
-1344 LATYGRDREGREP
+1344 LATYGRDREDREP

-1375 VGGVIKMVQAM
+1375 VGGVIKMVEAM

-1414 RERRRWPHTTAPR
+1414 REQREWPRTGAPR

-1440 AHVIVEQG
+1440 AHMVLEQG
-1448 DVAEAPVTG
+1448 DFTDPGVPHAAGEAAPPVAKTSGRRAG
-1457 TGAVPSADTAAVSP
+1457 TGDGDAHRAPAESAHAVQAPGADAVPSAGADAAP
-1471 ALRVPWVL
+1471 RVPWVL

-1486 LRAQAGRL
+1486 VRAQAGRL
-1494 REFVGGAGGVRVGD
+1494 REFLAGGAAVPAGD
-1508 VGLALAVTR
+1508 VGLSLATTR
-1517 TAFRRRAVV
+1517 TAFRQRAVV

-1531 GELLAGLDA
+1531 DELLAGLDA
-1540 VVDGAGAP
+1540 VVDGAVAP
-1548 NVVRGTAGETGRTA
+1548 NVVRGTAGAAGRTA
-1562 LLFTGQGAQRLGMGR
+1562 LLFTGQGAQRCGMGR
-1577 ELYDTF
+1577 ELYEAS
-1583 PAFAEALDAV
+1583 PVFAEALDTV
-1593 CAAFDPHLER
+1593 CAALDPHLDR
-1603 PLREVLFAEEGSA
+1603 PLREVLFAQEGSA
-1616 AAELLHRTRY
+1616 AAELLHETRF

-1646 GVVPA
+1646 GIVPE
-1651 LLAGHSIGELAAAHV
+1651 LLAGHSIGELAAAHA
-1666 AGVLSLEDAAV
+1666 AGVLSLDDAAT

-1687 EARSDGAMIAI
+1687 AARSDGAMIAI
-1698 QADPDE
+1698 QADPEE
-1704 VAESIAGHA
+1704 VARSISGHD

-1728 LAGDEPVVTR
+1728 VAGDEPVVTA
-1738 IAQEWRERGSR
+1738 IAEEWRERGSR
-1749 TRRLQVSHAFHS
+1749 IRRLHVSHAFHS
-1761 PHMDGIL
+1761 PHMDGVL

-1777 LTFHPPTIP
+1777 LTFHPPAIP
-1786 VVSTVTGEAAGPELL
+1786 VVSTVTGEPAGPELL
-1801 CSPDYWARQI
+1801 CSPDYWTDQI
-1811 RATVRFHDAVRS
+1811 RATVRFHGAVRS

-1832 VEVGPDAV
+1832 LEVGPDAA
-1840 LTGMAREAFAEDED
+1840 LTGMAQEAFAEGE
-1854 DGGSVTSVALSRAG
+1854 DGGDAVTAVALSRAG
-1868 RPETDTYTTALAHL
+1868 RSEVDTYTTALAHV
-1882 HAAGGEVDLTAYF
+1882 HAAGGEVHLTALF
-1895 PGAARIDLPTYA
+1895 PGAGEIDLPTYA
-1907 FRGEHFWLA
+1907 FRGDHFWLA

-1925 LGLDPAGHP
+1925 LGLDPADHP
-1934 LLGAAVEMAGGEDLV
+1934 LLGAAVDMAGGEDVV
-1949 LTGRLSPRTHPWLA
+1949 LTGQLSPRTHPWLA
-1963 DHVVEGSVLFPATGF
+1963 DHVVEGAVLLPATAF
-1978 LELAFAAGERVGA
+1978 LEMAFAAAERVGA
-1991 DTVEDLTL
+1991 DVVEELTL
-1999 ETPLVLPERDSV
+1999 EAPLVLPARDSV
-2011 RVQVRVTDPDG
+2011 RIQVRATDPDG
-2022 TGARSFTIHSRPATA
+2022 AGARSFTIHARPAAA
-2037 DDDTATGR
+2037 DDDTAAVQ

-2052 GVLAPTA
+2052 GVLAPAA
-2059 GPAVTT
+2059 GPAATA
-2065 GDTGAWPPAGA
+2065 GAPGAWPPAGA
-2076 VAQPLDDAY
+2076 VPQPVDDAY
-2085 AELRD
+2085 AVLRD
-2090 LGYDYGPAFQ
+2090 LGYDYGPVFQ

-2112 LAEVALADE
+2112 LAEVALTED
-2121 QREEA
+2121 QHDGA
-2126 ALFGLHPA
+2126 ARFGLHPA

-2142 LLPSAAEDPERI
+2142 LLPTAAEAPGRI
-2154 RLPFSWA
+2154 RLPFSLS
-2161 GVRLDAAGATALR
+2161 GVRLHAAGATALR

-2179 LGTDT
+2179 LATDT
-2184 FRLTVTDGTG
+2184 FGLTVTDGTG

-2204 LRPVDRGRLAT
+2204 LRPVDRIRLAT
-2215 ATDARDDS
+2215 ATASRDDS
-2223 LFIVDWPA
+2223 LFTVEWTA
-2231 LPTPEVP
+2231 LPAPEVP
-2238 AWSRSDLTDPAD
+2238 AWSRSDLTEPAGP
-2250 LSAVAPADLV
+2250 SAVEPADLV
-2260 VVTLAADGEATPAA
+2260 VATLAADGEATPAA

-2279 VRTLELVQRWLD
+2279 VRTLELVRQWLD
-2291 DERFT
+2291 DERFA

-2328 RTAQAEHPDRIV
+2328 RTAQTEHPDRIV
-2340 LVDLDGKGD
+2340 LVDLDGRGD
-2349 ARALVAAAV
+2349 APALVAAAV
-2358 ATGEPQTA
+2358 ATGEPQIA

-2373 APRLARATDRRT
+2373 APRLARAVDRRAERAR
-2385 DPQLLDPD
+2385 LEPD

-2405 GALFARHLVSGHGAR
+2405 GALFARHLVVEHGVR
-2420 RLVLTS
+2420 RLLLTS
-2426 RRGPDAP
+2426 RRGPGGP
-2433 GASALAEELTG
+2433 GAPALAEELTG
-2444 LGARVRIV
+2444 LGADVRIV
-2452 AVDAADRDA
+2452 AADAADRGA

-2466 DGIPAEHPLTAVVHT
+2466 AGIPEEHPLTAVVHT

-2488 TVGSLTGAQ
+2488 TVGSLTGEQ
-2497 VETVLRPKVDGAWHL
+2497 VEAVMRPKVDGAWHL

-2517 GHDLAAFVLFSSV
+2517 GHDLALFVLFSSV

-2556 RAQGLPAHSL
+2556 RAHGLPAHAL

-2572 ATAGMGGTLSEADV
+2572 ATAGMGGTLTEADV
-2586 ARWKRTGVVPL
+2586 ARWTRTGVVPL

-2610 AVPGALVVPAALRPG
+2610 AAPGAHLVPAALRPG
-2625 RAGAGSEQV
+2625 RAGSGSENL
-2634 PAVWRGLVRTRRVA
+2634 PAVWRGLVRTRRTA
-2648 HSTSTPGTGDWSA
+2648 RPASAPGTADWQA

-2669 ERYAAVLAVVRTS
+2669 ERYSAVLAVVRT
-2682 AALALGHASGD
+2682 AAAVALGHASGD
-2693 AVDATRA
+2693 DVDATRA
-2700 FKEQGFDSLT
+2700 FREQGFDSLT

-2749 GETSA
+2749 GEAPA
-2754 AVAEAPSATGTDEPV
+2754 AVTGTPSATRTDEPI

-2789 RLVSSGTDAISGF
+2789 RLVASGTDAIDGF
-2802 PTNRGWDLEKL
+2802 PDNRGWDLEKL
-2813 YDPDPGSTGT
+2813 YDPDPESTGT
-2823 SYVREG
+2823 SYVRQG

-2876 ALRGSN
+2876 ALRGSD

-2889 MYDDYAS
+2889 MYDDYAA

-2995 HADGTVWS
+2995 HADGTAWS

-3024 LAMLRGSAVNQD
+3024 LAVLRGSAVNQD

-3059 GAGLRAFDVDAVE
+3059 GAGLRAADVDAVE

-3084 EAQALLGTYGADHD
+3084 EAQALLGTYGADRD
-3098 AEHPLWL
+3098 ADNPLWL

-3121 GGVIKMVEAIRHGV
+3121 GGVIKMIQAMRHGV
-3135 LPKTLHADEPSPHVD
+3135 LPKTLHAEEPSPHID

-3161 AREWPQA
+3161 AREWPES

-3184 NAHVIIEQAEE
+3184 NAHVIIEQAQ
-3195 EPSTADAQASADGA
+3195 EPA
-3209 GTAGAA
+3209 TAGAPGAEDPA
-3215 GHSGSRDSA
+3215 GAVDASA
-3224 AGSAAVEPPT
+3224 AETRPVPGTAV
-3234 TGAQGSA
+3234 
-3241 DETGTTGAAGDPG
+3241 
-3254 SGGSAAVAGRPA
+3254 
-3266 PGIALPWLLSA
+3266 PWLLSA

-3290 RAFVLDRPGLA
+3290 REFVAERPGLA

-3306 FSLATGRTRHEHR
+3306 YSLATGRTRHEHR
-3319 AAVLGHDRDELLKAL
+3319 AAVLGYDREELLDAL
-3334 DALARGEDTPAVV
+3334 DALRRDDHTPSVV
-3347 RDGGGTRGRT
+3347 RDGGGARGRT

-3379 PVFAAAFDGVC
+3379 PVFAAAFDEVC
-3390 AHMDAHLERPLRDL
+3390 RYLDGHLERPLREV

-3435 WGLTPDLLLG
+3435 WGITPDHLLG
-3445 HSVGEFAAAHV
+3445 HSVGELAAAHV

-3461 LPDACALVAARGRL
+3461 LPDACTLVAARGRL

-3481 GGAMLAVAAAEDEI
+3481 GGAMLAVAAVEDEI

-3508 PEAVVVSG
+3508 PESVVLSG

-3522 ALEEHWRAE
+3522 GLEEHWRAE

-3555 FAEAARGVTF
+3555 FAEVARGLTF
-3565 HPPTLPIVSTVT
+3565 SPPVLPIVSTVT
-3577 GDLVDAARLCT
+3577 GDLVDAASLCT
-3588 PEYWVAQVRQAVRFM
+3588 PEYWVAQVRQAVRFA

-3612 GATDYVELGPDGV
+3612 GVTDYVELGPDGV
-3625 LSALIEPCLTAPAG
+3625 LSALVEPCLTAPAG
-3639 TVGPLLRA
+3639 AIVPLLRA
-3647 GRPGTRT
+3647 GRPGSVTA
-3654 VAAALALLALGGAH
+3654 AAALALLALRGAD
-3668 VDWNAVFPGARRT
+3668 VDWQTVLPGARRT
-3681 PLPGYAFQRQ
+3681 SLPGYAFQRQ

-3696 APATSGDATDLG
+3696 APAAAGDATDLG
-3708 LDSPGHPLLGA
+3708 LDSSDHPLLGA
-3719 AVESIDRESVVL
+3719 VVEAVDGDGVVL
-3731 TGRISPRTHPWLAD
+3731 TGRVSHRTHPWLAD

-3774 VDELTLTAPLVL
+3774 VDELTLTAPLVVG
-3786 REDDEVRIQ
+3786 EDDDLRIQ

-3802 DSGRRPLTVHSRPAR
+3802 DSGRRPLAIHSRATR
-3817 ADGDHRW
+3817 ADGDRRW

-3829 GTLSTAEPAPALSEG
+3829 GTLSTGEPVTAAAEDAQSP
-3844 VRRPADAVETGLDG
+3844 VDAVEIDLDG
-3858 VYDALAERE
+3858 VYDALTERE

-3875 NLRRLSRHGDDL
+3875 NLRRLSRRGDEL
-3887 YAEVTLAEEHRAEA
+3887 HAEVAIAEEHRAEA
-3901 ALFALHPALLDAALH
+3901 ARFVLHPALLDAALH

-3923 DVSSGPMVP
+3923 EVASGPMVP
-3932 FSWSGISVPPA
+3932 FSWSGISVPPSGTSP
-3943 GAGPGS
+3943 GA
-3949 LRVRLAVTRSDDTSV
+3949 LRVRIAVTQSDDTTV

-3970 ADETGQPLATIDE
+3970 ADETGLPLATVRG

-3995 AAGARAREGLYG
+3995 AAGTRAREGLYG
-4007 VRWTPV
+4007 LRWTPV
-4013 PTDPAGT
+4013 PTGPAAAG
-4020 ADDGPWAVLG
+4020 DDSWAVLG
-4030 DRLPLPSGARPVPSY
+4030 PERLPIAGARPVPSY
-4045 DGLAALREAVDGG
+4045 RDLAALREAVDDG

-4067 PLLPP
+4067 PLLSPLD
-4072 PAEDASESGAA
+4072 EDASGGTAAADGAA
-4083 SDRAASTD
+4083 
-4091 RTAGEDG
+4091 
-4098 TAGTQAAGAD
+4098 
-4108 APGGAGGLAG
+4108 GLAG
-4118 RARAVLH
+4118 RARAVLDG
-4125 ELLGTVRDWLADDR
+4125 LLGTVQDWLAADWP
-4139 FAASRLVVL
+4139 AASRLVVL

-4153 APDGEDVTDLARSGA
+4153 ARDGEDVTDLARAGV

-4184 LVDLDDHPGSHA
+4184 LVDLDDHPGSGEVLGA
-4196 ALDAALRTGEPQLLL
+4196 ALSTGEPQLLL
-4211 RAGEVLA
+4211 RAGEVFA

-4225 PDTSP
+4225 ADTPEESVGVGPD
-4230 AGHGGTGP
+4230 
-4238 GWERGTVLVTGGTG
+4238 WRRGTVLVTGGTG
-4252 ALGAVLARHL
+4252 ALGAILARHL
-4262 VTEHGARRLLLTS
+4262 VTEHGSRRLVLTS

-4286 LAEELTALGAHVEVV
+4286 LAEELTALGAHVEIV

-4320 DHPLTAVVHTA
+4320 EHPLTAVVHTA

-4337 TVTSLTP
+4337 TVTSLAP
-4344 EQLDGVLRPKVDGAW
+4344 DQLDGVLRPKVDGAW
-4359 NLHELTKDAD
+4359 NLHELTRDAD

-4393 ANTFLDALAHHRHA
+4393 ANAFLDALAHHRHA
-4407 NSLPAHSLAWGL
+4407 NGLPARSLAWGL

-4429 LSGADLNRLARLG
+4429 LSDADLNRLARLG
-4442 LLPLTNAEAT
+4442 LLPLGNAEAT

-4466 AVTRIDTGALRR
+4466 AITRIDTGALRG

-4485 LRGLAPR
+4485 LRGIAPR

-4507 LAALPPAEQR
+4507 LAGLPPAEQQR
-4517 QVLTDLV
+4517 MLTDLV
-4524 RARTAAVL
+4524 RTRTAAVL
-4532 GHPDA
+4532 GHTDA

-4552 SLTAVELRN
+4552 SLTGVELRN

-4596 VAERSPADP
+4596 TTDP

-4614 AALPDALSDTAAH
+4614 AALPGALSDTAVH

-4640 ADRVGPLRDDDLPDL
+4640 ADAADPLRDDDLPDL